1 MFVIE
6 LGNLICHQF
15 TGLDVVREQPLAEQA
30 GTAGQLTASYPSV
43 SHPHLLSPPTSD
55 PTACSDCSDDE
66 TFFETE
72 EDPPDP
78 PQLAAGP
85 LVRSESARQL
95 LRSAEAK
102 RALVQSYLSAQPR
115 LSQSALATPIIGS
128 QSGPGIVPVSAA
140 SSQLVVECV
149 SVISPEPAVSP
160 KLDRLGTG
168 SSSCISKEENRED
181 EAAVASDR
189 SCQLDQPLPVST
201 NPFLT
206 DEPFAE
212 SLTAESRPKLVKKAK
227 APPPPPVLTNAIGLT
242 DINQAFERSTDVEL
256 ELAQAPE
263 SPQLLYQSPG
273 YPEEPLRSAPAYPLL
288 SASPATASSP
298 PLSPELRLRRSL
310 SALTAQTEPK
320 AEDLPIREQPLPFP
334 HPSPAPPTTATTK
347 ILTISREG
355 ITRLRS
361 YPVEKEDEGEQG
373 AYWHGLVFVLE
384 K

>member
-6 LGNLICHQF
+6 LGNLTCHQF

-43 SHPHLLSPPTSD
+43 SHPPLLSPPTSD
-55 PTACSDCSDDE
+55 PTACSDCSDNE

-72 EDPPDP
+72 EDPPD
-78 PQLAAGP
+78 QLAAGP

-189 SCQLDQPLPVST
+189 SYLRRPLDNRDSG
-201 NPFLT
+201 
-206 DEPFAE
+206 
-212 SLTAESRPKLVKKAK
+212 TAAAGIPG
-227 APPPPPVLTNAIGLT
+227 PVL
-242 DINQAFERSTDVEL
+242 V
-256 ELAQAPE
+256 
-263 SPQLLYQSPG
+263 
-273 YPEEPLRSAPAYPLL
+273 
-288 SASPATASSP
+288 
-298 PLSPELRLRRSL
+298 
-310 SALTAQTEPK
+310 
-320 AEDLPIREQPLPFP
+320 
-334 HPSPAPPTTATTK
+334 PT
-347 ILTISREG
+347 
-355 ITRLRS
+355 
-361 YPVEKEDEGEQG
+361 PVI
-373 AYWHGLVFVLE
+373 HV
-384 K
+384 